1 VVRVE
6 TDWYVHETEFRY
18 VLQQGEMFSG
28 AHSLA
33 IGQVFFVPREEV
45 SLRTC
50 DDQELAALRRSQE
63 EFSREKAAVKVMTS
77 YGVPYSPHYLRTSR
91 STKS

>member
-1 VVRVE
+1 
-6 TDWYVHETEFRY
+6 
-18 VLQQGEMFSG
+18 MFSG